1 MRPHV
6 RNANEAGSLG
16 RYERAARLR
25 TVRLKT
31 LASGVVLR

>member
-6 RNANEAGSLG
+6 GDANEAGSLG
-16 RYERAARLR
+16 RYERTTRLR

-31 LASGVVLR
+31 LVSGAMLR

>member
-16 RYERAARLR
+16 RYERTARLR
-25 TVRLKT
+25 TVRLET
-31 LASGVVLR
+31 LVSGAMLR

>member
-16 RYERAARLR
+16 RYERTIRLR
-25 TVRLKT
+25 TVRLGT
-31 LASGVVLR
+31 LPSGVVPR

>member
-16 RYERAARLR
+16 RYERTTRLR

-31 LASGVVLR
+31 LPSGVVPR